1 VTSITPVNIALSAVF
16 AYNTTTMAGSYERI
30 LIVKPSALGDIVQA
44 LPALSALHDSFPQA
58 RISWL
63 VCPEFAPL
71 LEGHPYLAELIHFD
85 RKLLAQAWRNQ
96 NGRRALRSLI
106 RDLRD
111 CHFDASFDF
120 QGLLRSSLAGWL
132 SRIPHR
138 FGPANSRE
146 GASLFYTQRVAPDA
160 RSMHVV
166 DHYLAMVSAAGG
178 ERPAQ
183 PRFVFPPF
191 AEAQAQVRQ
200 WQQQEDIQPGRY
212 AVLIAGS
219 AHDDKCWPVERFSM
233 LADRIYRNYH
243 IPVLLAGTENE
254 HATAERICSLAR
266 CPLMNLAGA
275 TDLPELVSLL
285 RDAALVVSN
294 DTGPG
299 HIAAGLDIPLVI
311 LFSWSNP
318 ARIYPYGRTECMVA
332 VEPFERGG
340 NIRSKETRHNV
351 VNLSLDQVWERVQ
364 MQMERVRRD
373 EKRAVRDD

>member
-1 VTSITPVNIALSAVF
+1 MITPVNIALSAGF
-16 AYNTTTMAGSYERI
+16 AYNGATMAGPYERI

-71 LEGHPYLAELIHFD
+71 LEGHPYITELIHFD
-85 RKLLAQAWRNQ
+85 RKLLSQAWRNQ
-96 NGRRALRSLI
+96 NGRRALRSVI

-111 CHFDASFDF
+111 CHFDVSFDF
-120 QGLLRSSLAGWL
+120 QGLLRSALAGWL
-132 SRIPHR
+132 SRVPQRI
-138 FGPANSRE
+138 GPAHGRE

-160 RSMHVV
+160 RSMHVI
-166 DHYLAMVSAAGG
+166 DHYLAMVTAVGG
-178 ERPAQ
+178 ERPVR
-183 PRFVFPPF
+183 PHFVFPAF
-191 AEAQAQVRQ
+191 EEAQAQVRQ
-200 WQQQEDIQPGRY
+200 WQRQESVRPGHY

-233 LADRIYRNYH
+233 IADRIHRNYEM
-243 IPVLLAGTENE
+243 PVILVGTESE
-254 HATAERICSLAR
+254 RATADRICSLAR
-266 CPLMNLAGA
+266 CPLMNLAGS

-299 HIAAGLDIPLVI
+299 HIAAGLNIPLVM

-318 ARIYPYGRTECMVA
+318 ARIYPYGRTDCMAA

-340 NIRSKETRHNV
+340 GIRSKDPRHNV
-351 VNLSLDQVWERVQ
+351 VNISLDQVWDQVQ
-364 MQMERVRRD
+364 TQM
-373 EKRAVRDD
+373 K